1 MERNV
6 LFRSFILP
14 LAQTAFVC
22 VCVLRTKTDTQT
34 DGGKAT
40 GTLLRVQRKT
50 GQRFYLF
57 LHASAGD
64 AGQPVQPPKSPNSF
78 SESL

>member
-1 MERNV
+1 M

-14 LAQTAFVC
+14 LAQTAFTC
-22 VCVLRTKTDTQT
+22 VCVLRTKTDKQT
-34 DGGKAT
+34 DGGKAA

-57 LHASAGD
+57 LPALAGD

-78 SESL
+78 SGSL